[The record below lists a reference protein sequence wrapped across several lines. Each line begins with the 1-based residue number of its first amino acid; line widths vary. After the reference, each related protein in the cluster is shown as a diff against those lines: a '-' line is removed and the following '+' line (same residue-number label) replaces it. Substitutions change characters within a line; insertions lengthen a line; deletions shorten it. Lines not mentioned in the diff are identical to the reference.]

1 MKDYTTVKH
10 FARYTFEERK
20 SEFIGHVMPVSTEEE
35 AIAFVKKIKAEYPDA
50 KHNVYAYVVRE
61 NSLSRYSDDHEPQ
74 GTAGLPVLDVIRKS
88 GCTDVAIVVTRYFG
102 GILLGTGGLVR
113 AYTQAA
119 KEALTAA
126 EITTY
131 RMHTVYSI
139 KCSYSDYNKIVAWAA
154 DNAVVMENAVFA
166 DRIEFSAVILNDK
179 KEWFEKALLEL
190 CNGRAEISVQGERY
204 SAENN

>member
-1 MKDYTTVKH
+1 MKEYTTVKH
-10 FARYTFEERK
+10 FARYEFEERK
-20 SEFIGHVMPVSTEEE
+20 SEFIGHAMPVSNEEE
-35 AIAFVKKIKAEYPDA
+35 AIAFVKKIKSEYPDA

-119 KEALTAA
+119 KEALLSA
-126 EITTY
+126 EVVTY
-131 RMHTVYSI
+131 RMHTVHKV

-154 DNAVVMENAVFA
+154 DNNVRMEDAAFA
-166 DRIEFSAVILNDK
+166 DRIEFFAIILNERN
-179 KEWFEKALLEL
+179 EWFVKGLVEL
-190 CNGRAEISVQGERY
+190 CNGRAEIEKIGERY
-204 SAENN
+204 DAE

>member
-1 MKDYTTVKH
+1 MKEYTTVKH
-10 FARYTFEERK
+10 FARYEFEERK
-20 SEFIGHVMPVSTEEE
+20 SEFIGHAMPVSNEED
-35 AIAFVKKIKAEYPDA
+35 AIAFVKKIKSEYPDA

-119 KEALTAA
+119 KEALLAA
-126 EITTY
+126 EVVTY
-131 RMHTVYSI
+131 RMHTVY
-139 KCSYSDYNKIVAWAA
+139 KVNCSYSDYNKIVAWAG
-154 DNAVVMENAVFA
+154 DNSVRMEDAVFS
-166 DRIEFSAVILNDK
+166 DRIEFLAIILNEK
-179 KEWFEKALLEL
+179 NEWFEKGLIEL
-190 CNGRAEISVQGERY
+190 CNGRAEIEKTGERFD
-204 SAENN
+204 AE